1 MIETG
6 RLYRFDYQE
15 LRRDCNIDVD
25 LAMIINIFD
34 RSMYQFTKIA

>member
-1 MIETG
+1 VIESG
-6 RLYRFDYQE
+6 RLYHFDYQE

-25 LAMIINIFD
+25 RAMIIDIFD